1 MHIYFLFI
9 CRKKIDFP
17 FFIVYNRNFS
27 NSFRWEAALFLSKIS
42 KKVSKVSIKNRCF
55 ITGRSKGYLRFFNL
69 SRIQIRNLARNND
82 LPFVT
87 KSSW

>member
-27 NSFRWEAALFLSKIS
+27 NSFRWEAALFLSK
-42 KKVSKVSIKNRCF
+42 VSKVSIKNHCF
-55 ITGRSKGYLRFFNL
+55 ITGRNKGYLP
-69 SRIQIRNLARNND
+69 S
-82 LPFVT
+82 VT
-87 KSSW
+87 WAHHGIAAGAKESSQVGLLLQ